1 MVKFNDE
8 HKEESQGNYFGQGV
22 HKVQIMLVE
31 FGKTDDGKEFGEFTV
46 VDPENDDRQDRVR
59 LWFTTD
65 KAVKFSFST
74 LRNIFVHNAPEDK
87 KDAVREKFNALK
99 DTEELEVAC
108 QKTLIGK
115 ECWYTVYEDPERTY
129 TNDKGELKHSFNRNI
144 YGYEPKPREIT
155 TSADKVEDVPM
166 DGGKSVKSEGDPG
179 PSDKDQPFGF

>member
-1 MVKFNDE
+1 MVKFSDE
-8 HKEESQGNYFGQGV
+8 HKEESQGNFFGQGV
-22 HKVQIMLVE
+22 HKVLIMLVE
-31 FGKTDDGKEFGEFTV
+31 FGKTDDDKEFGEFTV

-87 KDAVREKFNALK
+87 KDSVREKFNALE
-99 DTEELEVAC
+99 DTKQLEEAC

-129 TNDKGELKHSFNRNI
+129 TNDKGEVKNSYNRNI
-144 YGYEPKPREIT
+144 YGYEPKPRTVSVSSE
-155 TSADKVEDVPM
+155 VEDVELDKKV
-166 DGGKSVKSEGDPG
+166 DGAADPG
-179 PSDKDQPFGF
+179 LTDKDQPFGF